1 MSVTMSLS
9 VWWVTG
15 PQLGGRSRLEA
26 QCKGHVLWVGSNG
39 VMAKTRQMPFTSLA
53 VGDQWHY
60 FNFYVKT
67 K

>member
-1 MSVTMSLS
+1 M
-9 VWWVTG
+9 WWVTG

-26 QCKGHVLWVGSNG
+26 QGRRKGHTLWVGSNG

-53 VGDQWHY
+53 VGEQWRY